1 MFYIINSGYVHTYM
15 LLFISP
21 RKMAIILHDDIY
33 LHISSND
40 VASTLIPDNTSSN
53 FTIELPSILILEGAW
68 EIAIVE
74 FLCLFCNGIKY
85 GESIQIFCDIV
96 DVFTVKDKWKQLL
109 RNITFD
115 ASLKRPDILLDYRYM
130 KVVPSS
136 IKRIGLYLDER
147 SPSFFVLHLR
157 KRDY

>member
-1 MFYIINSGYVHTYM
+1 
-15 LLFISP
+15 
-21 RKMAIILHDDIY
+21 MAIVLRDDIY

-40 VASTLIPDNTSSN
+40 VASTLIPDNTSCN
-53 FTIELPSILILEGAW
+53 FTIELPSILILEGTW

-74 FLCLFCNGIKY
+74 FMCVFRNGIKY
-85 GESIQIFCDIV
+85 GDNIQIFCDIV
-96 DVFTVKDKWKQLL
+96 DVSPIKDKWKQLL

-115 ASLKRPDILLDYRYM
+115 APLKRPDILLDYRYM
-130 KVVPSS
+130 KVVPTS
-136 IKRIGLYLDER
+136 IKRIGLHLELSSERSSIDER